1 MKLFPEILDH
11 IFNYLIN
18 DKKSLHSC
26 ILVNMDWCK
35 SAVPILWKQ
44 PFMLI
49 DVAKPLDKIINIY
62 SRFLSDDTRA
72 MLIIQGLKLPDY
84 LLPTYYDTDV
94 EMNDSDCSS
103 SSYNNNYSVKNRF
116 NNSIF
121 YYPCFL
127 RKFKY
132 ETFILCLEQWYTEV
146 LEPLQIIDE
155 TNVDLKHTQTITQ
168 HNYHTS
174 SFTISIPSASND
186 TVSKISQY
194 KAEEKQKIK
203 TAWCPTLSIEFF
215 KIFLTAGIKLDS
227 LDLQFQQ
234 CYSIKN
240 VDHLKVIPMLPNAR
254 ASLSNLVEF
263 MPKGVDDDT
272 YEQYYSKICRKI
284 KTLKLQD
291 LNTGNLGAIS
301 LITSQFSLE
310 HVVISNYS
318 SYMAGNA
325 IHKIFAALESQAPYL
340 KSVEIRNSFIQD
352 NHIAPKVFCWPEL
365 EELRI
370 VNNDQNL
377 VKMPLGVGPF
387 PKLKKIFISQQF
399 IPLDLE
405 QLLKNTLNQ
414 DDGNNDNINDANNV
428 NSVNIVNNEN
438 KESNDEVGGINE
450 SSLTHINLNIQIH
463 SAELSTILRT
473 IATYCSQNLLHFDS
487 TIDFHSIP
495 LLFNLLKSCTK
506 LESLSIWNPF
516 FNQYTEDDYR
526 MLISF
531 FPKTLKK
538 FVISATYKDISY
550 GSLKIL
556 LKEISIKLDVLDLGS
571 CKKLDHRSI
580 EIIGECAKENLR
592 NMPKKI
598 IFNKNNFE
606 FWCHGLEDKFLELD
620 TMGVRLCDY
629 NDEGRDE
636 SELYFIC
643 D

>member
-1 MKLFPEILDH
+1 
-11 IFNYLIN
+11 
-18 DKKSLHSC
+18 
-26 ILVNMDWCK
+26 MDWCK

-116 NNSIF
+116 NNSLF

-194 KAEEKQKIK
+194 RAEEKQKIK
-203 TAWCPTLSIEFF
+203 AAWCPTLSIEFF

-377 VKMPLGVGPF
+377 VKMPLG
-387 PKLKKIFISQQF
+387 
-399 IPLDLE
+399 
-405 QLLKNTLNQ
+405 
-414 DDGNNDNINDANNV
+414 
-428 NSVNIVNNEN
+428 
-438 KESNDEVGGINE
+438 ESNDEVGGINE

-620 TMGVRLCDY
+620 TMGVKLCDY

-636 SELYFIC
+636 ITWYLN
-643 D
+643 

>member
-1 MKLFPEILDH
+1 
-11 IFNYLIN
+11 
-18 DKKSLHSC
+18 
-26 ILVNMDWCK
+26 MDWCK

-44 PFMLI
+44 PFMLT
-49 DVAKPLDKIINIY
+49 DVTKPSDKIINVY
-62 SRFLSDDTRA
+62 SKFLSDDVRA
-72 MLIIQGLKLPDY
+72 MLMIQGLKLPDY

-94 EMNDSDCSS
+94 EMNDSDCNS
-103 SSYNNNYSVKNRF
+103 SSYNNIHSTKNRF
-116 NNSIF
+116 NNSLF

-155 TNVDLKHTQTITQ
+155 TNFNLKNTSTNNTLRTRFARP
-168 HNYHTS
+168 NYHHTS
-174 SFTISIPSASND
+174 SFNISIPSASND
-186 TVSKISQY
+186 TVSKTSQY
-194 KAEEKQKIK
+194 RAEEKQKIK
-203 TAWCPTLSIEFF
+203 AAWCPTLSIEFF
-215 KIFLTAGIKLDS
+215 KIFLAAGIKLDL

-234 CYSIKN
+234 CYSTKN
-240 VDHLKVIPMLPNAR
+240 VDHLRVIPMLPNAR

-263 MPKGVDDDT
+263 MPKGVDDET

-301 LITSQFSLE
+301 LISSQFSLE
-310 HVVISNYS
+310 HIVISNYS

-325 IHKIFAALESQAPYL
+325 IHKILAALESQAPYM

-352 NHIAPKVFCWPEL
+352 NHIPSKEFCWPEL

-399 IPLDLE
+399 IPVDLE
-405 QLLKNTLNQ
+405 QLLKNTLKQ
-414 DDGNNDNINDANNV
+414 DDGTYNFNDADNVNNV
-428 NSVNIVNNEN
+428 NSVN
-438 KESNDEVGGINE
+438 KESNDGSECVYE

-463 SAELSTILRT
+463 SVELSTILRT
-473 IATYCSQNLLHFDS
+473 IATHCSQNLLHFDS

-495 LLFNLLKSCTK
+495 LLFTLLQSCQK

-526 MLISF
+526 MLVSY

-538 FVISATYKDISY
+538 FVISTMYKDISY

-556 LKEISIKLDVLDLGS
+556 LKEMSVKLDVLGLGS
-571 CKKLDHRSI
+571 CKKLDHRSV
-580 EIIGECAKENLR
+580 EIIGECAKENSR
-592 NMPKKI
+592 NMPRKI
-598 IFNKNNFE
+598 IFNQNNFE
-606 FWCHGLEDKFLELD
+606 FWCLELEDKFLELQ
-620 TMGVRLCDY
+620 TMANTIKKLDRLY
-629 NDEGRDE
+629 KKFFKQPTIQKHSHIGL
-636 SELYFIC
+636 ELACKTF
-643 D
+643 